1 MIVSHD
7 REFLDRTCTKVIDV
21 LGPHGIHI
29 YHGDYSY
36 SVEQKKLAMTREEK
50 AYEEQQTML
59 ESEKTLIN
67 RFRAG
72 SRAGFAKS
80 RERQLEKIERIEQ
93 PVRSREIGFRFE
105 IPKERAPENILKVE
119 DAFIG
124 RKEPLFYVRE
134 AHLSV
139 GERVGIVGENG
150 VGKSTFLKTILRSV
164 HYEEIE

>member
-7 REFLDRTCTKVIDV
+7 REFLDRTCTKVIEI
-21 LGPHGIHI
+21 LGPQGIHI

-36 SVEQKKLAMTREEK
+36 SVDQKKLAMVREEK

-59 ESEKTLIN
+59 ESEKALIN

-80 RERQLEKIERIEQ
+80 REKQLEKIELIEQ
-93 PVRSREIGFRFE
+93 PIRTREVGFRFE
-105 IPKERAPENILKVE
+105 TPKERAPENILKVE

-124 RKEPLFYVRE
+124 RKEPLFYVRD
-134 AHLSV
+134 AQLSV
-139 GERVGIVGENG
+139 
-150 VGKSTFLKTILRSV
+150 
-164 HYEEIE
+164 